1 MTIDRKKAPD
11 YREIE
16 HIDIPK
22 IEKQTLSNGTKLH
35 IIDGGSQDIIKVD
48 WVYKAGLYYQ
58 DKPIVSS
65 MTNLMLSEGTK
76 SYNSHQL
83 AEIFDFHGAYN
94 QSSFSQHYGQL
105 SLISLNKHMDTLL
118 PVFEEMAKMPTFPEK
133 EIEVNRVNKKNSYL
147 VNMEKTSTLARRKL
161 MEVMFGGDHS
171 YANLIEL
178 DDFDKFTRED
188 LVDFYKKQYTPGGCE
203 IIVSGKLTD
212 SILNNIDEMFGRYG
226 ADLPLVEA
234 RKQEICPFKEKH
246 HHVTKADSV
255 QSTIKIG
262 RTIINKT
269 HEEYNKLKV
278 LNIILGGY
286 FGSRL
291 MSNIREEKGYTY
303 GIYSSLSSMPD
314 SGYFAI
320 STDVGNDVREAALQ
334 EIYKEIE
341 ILQRELVS
349 EEELM
354 IVKNYITGELL
365 RTFDGPFSI
374 AEVVRG
380 DLAFDIK
387 DDHYQK
393 FLEDIKTVT
402 PEELKYLAN
411 KYLNRD
417 DLYEVVAGV

>member
-1 MTIDRKKAPD
+1 MTIDRKKAPNF
-11 YREIE
+11 REIE
-16 HIDIPK
+16 HINIPK

-58 DKPIVSS
+58 DKPLVSS

-94 QSSFSQHYGQL
+94 QSSFSQHFGQL
-105 SLISLNKHMDTLL
+105 SLISLNKHMDMLL
-118 PVFEEMAKMPTFPEK
+118 PVFEEMVKMPTFPEK
-133 EIEVNRVNKKNSYL
+133 EIEVNRTNKKNSYL
-147 VNMEKTSTLARRKL
+147 VNMEKTSTMARRKL
-161 MEVMFGGDHS
+161 MEVMFGSNHS

-188 LVDFYKKQYTPGGCE
+188 LIDFYKRQYIPGDCE
-203 IIVSGKLTD
+203 IIVSGKVTD
-212 SILNNIDEMFGRYG
+212 NILKSIDELFGKYG
-226 ADLPLVEA
+226 KELPLVGE
-234 RKQEICPFKEKH
+234 RKQHISPCTEKH
-246 HHVTKADSV
+246 HHVTKSDSV

-262 RTIINKT
+262 RTLINKT

-303 GIYSSLSSMPD
+303 GIHSSLSSMPD

-320 STDVGNDVREAALQ
+320 STDVGNDVREAALK

-341 ILQRELVS
+341 RLQVEFVPD
-349 EEELM
+349 EELM
-354 IVKNYITGELL
+354 IVKNYITSELL

-374 AEVVRG
+374 SEVVRG
-380 DLAFDIK
+380 DLAFDVK
-387 DDHYQK
+387 EDHYKK
-393 FLEDIKTVT
+393 FLKDIKSVT

-411 KYLNRD
+411 KYLCKD
-417 DLYEVVAGV
+417 DLYEIVAGV

>member
-1 MTIDRKKAPD
+1 MTLNRKKAPD

-16 HIDIPK
+16 NIDIPK

-65 MTNLMLSEGTK
+65 MTNVMLSEGTK

-94 QSSFSQHYGQL
+94 QSSFSQHFGQL
-105 SLISLNKHMDTLL
+105 SLISLNKHMDKLL
-118 PVFEEMAKMPTFPEK
+118 PVVEEMAKMPTFPEK
-133 EIEVNRVNKKNSYL
+133 EIEVNRTNKKNSYL

-161 MEVMFGGDHS
+161 MEVMFGGNHS

-188 LVDFYKKQYTPGGCE
+188 LVDFYKKHYIPGDCE
-203 IIVSGKLTD
+203 IIVSGKVTD
-212 SILNNIDEMFGRYG
+212 SILKNIDELFGSYG
-226 ADLPLVEA
+226 KELPSVKE
-234 RKQEICPFKEKH
+234 RKHNICPNHDKH
-246 HHVTKADSV
+246 HHITKSDSV
-255 QSTIKIG
+255 QSTIKLG
-262 RTIINKT
+262 RTLINKT

-291 MSNIREEKGYTY
+291 MSNIREDKGYTY
-303 GIYSSLSSMPD
+303 GIHSSLSSMPD
-314 SGYFAI
+314 AGYFAI
-320 STDVGNDVREAALQ
+320 STDVGNDVRDAALK

-341 ILQRELVS
+341 RLQVELVPD
-349 EEELM
+349 EELM

-374 AEVVRG
+374 SEVVRG

-387 DDHYQK
+387 EDHYQK
-393 FLEDIKTVT
+393 FLEDIKSVT

-411 KYLNRD
+411 KYLNKD
-417 DLYEVVAGV
+417 DLYEVVAGI